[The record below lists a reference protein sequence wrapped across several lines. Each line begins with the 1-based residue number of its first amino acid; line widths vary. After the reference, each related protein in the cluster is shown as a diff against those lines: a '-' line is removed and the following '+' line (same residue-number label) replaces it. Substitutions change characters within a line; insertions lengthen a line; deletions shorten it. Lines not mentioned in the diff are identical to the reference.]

1 MFRVGSFV
9 NDSSAKVLSSKLV
22 ISIVKNPI
30 ITALFTTVMIF
41 IIILLIFSNQ
51 EAKILTLATRA
62 SFWIFLFM
70 SGVIFL
76 HNKVLM
82 EECKDKELTGQ
93 YESMLNTTV
102 IGEDVDKIIPV
113 KITSFLE

>member
-1 MFRVGSFV
+1 
-9 NDSSAKVLSSKLV
+9 
-22 ISIVKNPI
+22 
-30 ITALFTTVMIF
+30 
-41 IIILLIFSNQ
+41 
-51 EAKILTLATRA
+51 
-62 SFWIFLFM
+62 M

-82 EECKDKELTGQ
+82 EECKDKELIGQ

-113 KITSFLE
+113 KISSFLE